1 MRRVAIAFMLMMIA
15 LAASAETR
23 PAVARMWRGR
33 VPRTRADEYQK
44 YLDEAGIQKLRA
56 IKNNLGVDVF
66 RRDEGDATEFL
77 VISYWPNRDAIH
89 AYAGADIEKV
99 HELPRDREF
108 LIDAPGTLKHYD
120 VIYSPPPPVAQGWKN
135 ADPAVD
141 CAGASDKALCAQL
154 LAMRDRDQ
162 QARHAVNGKD
172 DTPEI
177 RKIDTEN
184 LAQLD
189 AIVAAHGFPTKA
201 TVGIKGV
208 GSAWTIVQHND
219 LATHIRYQPM
229 LEKAMQAGD
238 LEPALYATFYDRVMT
253 AQNKPQLYGTQFHEV
268 NGELVP
274 FPIEDEAHVEERR
287 AKMGM
292 QPLAEYARL
301 LREMF
306 KKK

>member
-1 MRRVAIAFMLMMIA
+1 MKRIVLAVVLMVFAFSLHAENRR
-15 LAASAETR
+15 
-23 PAVARMWRGR
+23 AVARMWRGR
-33 VPRTRADEYQK
+33 VPHARADEYQK

-56 IKNNLGVDVF
+56 IKDNLGVNVF
-66 RRDEGDATEFL
+66 RRDEGETTEFV

-99 HELPRDREF
+99 HELPRDKEF
-108 LIDAPGTLKHYD
+108 LIDPPGTLRHYD
-120 VIYSPPPPVAQGWKN
+120 IIESLPPAPARVWKN

-141 CAGASDKALCAQL
+141 CAGASEKALCAQL

-162 QARHAVNGKD
+162 QARYAVNGHD

-177 RKIDTEN
+177 KKLDAEN

-201 TVGIKGV
+201 MVGIKGV

-219 LATHIRYQPM
+219 LAAHIRYQPM
-229 LEKAMQAGD
+229 LEKASQAGD
-238 LEPALYATFYDRVMT
+238 LEPALYATFYDRLMT
-253 AQNKPQLYGTQFHEV
+253 AQNKPQLFGTQFHEV

-287 AKMGM
+287 AKMGL
-292 QPLAEYARL
+292 QPLAEYAKL
-301 LREMF
+301 LREMYR
-306 KKK
+306 KK

>member
-1 MRRVAIAFMLMMIA
+1 MKRVAIAFLLMVFA
-15 LAASAETR
+15 LALHAESR
-23 PAVARMWRGR
+23 RAVARMWRGR
-33 VPRTRADEYQK
+33 VPHARADEYQK
-44 YLDEAGIQKLRA
+44 YLEEAGIQKLHA
-56 IKNNLGVDVF
+56 IKDNLGVDVF
-66 RRDEGDATEFL
+66 RRDEGDTTEFV

-89 AYAGADIEKV
+89 AHAGADIEKV

-120 VIYSPPPPVAQGWKN
+120 IIDSPPPKRVWKN

-141 CAGASDKALCAQL
+141 CAGASEKALCAQL

-162 QARHAVNGKD
+162 QARYAVNGKD

-201 TVGIKGV
+201 MAGMKGV

-219 LATHIRYQPM
+219 LSAHIRYQPM

-238 LEPALYATFYDRVMT
+238 LEAALYATFYDRLMT

-287 AKMGM
+287 AKMGL
-292 QPLAEYARL
+292 QPLAEYTKL
-301 LREMF
+301 MREVF
-306 KKK
+306 KKQ

>member
-1 MRRVAIAFMLMMIA
+1 MKRVAIAFLLMMFA
-15 LAASAETR
+15 LALHAENR
-23 PAVARMWRGR
+23 RAVARMWRGR
-33 VPRTRADEYQK
+33 VPHARADEYQK
-44 YLDEAGIQKLRA
+44 YLEEAGIAKLRA
-56 IKNNLGVDVF
+56 IKDNLGVDVL
-66 RRDEGDATEFL
+66 RRDEGDTTEFV

-120 VIYSPPPPVAQGWKN
+120 IIDSPPPKRVWKN

-141 CAGASDKALCAQL
+141 CAGASEKAFCAQL

-162 QARHAVNGKD
+162 QARYAD
-172 DTPEI
+172 LDTPALK
-177 RKIDTEN
+177 KIDAEN

-201 TVGIKGV
+201 AAGMKGV
-208 GSAWTIVQHND
+208 SAAWTIVQHND
-219 LATHIRYQPM
+219 LAAQLRYQPM
-229 LEKAMQAGD
+229 LEKAMNSGD
-238 LEPALYATFYDRVMT
+238 LQPALYATFYDRLMT
-253 AQNKPQLYGTQFHEV
+253 GQKKPQLYGTQFHEV

-287 AKMGM
+287 AKMGL
-292 QPLAEYARL
+292 QPLAEYTKL
-301 LREMF
+301 MREVF
-306 KKK
+306 KKQ

>member
-1 MRRVAIAFMLMMIA
+1 MKRIAIAFVLMMFA
-15 LAASAETR
+15 LAAGAESR

-33 VPRTRADEYQK
+33 VPRARADEYQK

-56 IKNNLGVDVF
+56 IKDNLGVDVF

-120 VIYSPPPPVAQGWKN
+120 VVYSPPPVERGWKN
-135 ADPAVD
+135 ADPALD

-154 LAMRDRDQ
+154 LGMRDRDQ

-177 RKIDTEN
+177 KKIDTDN

-201 TVGIKGV
+201 MVGMKGV
-208 GSAWTIVQHND
+208 GAAWTVVQHND
-219 LATHIRYQPM
+219 LAAHIRYQPM
-229 LEKAMQAGD
+229 LEKAMEAGD

-253 AQNKPQLYGTQFHEV
+253 GQNKPQLYGTQFHEV

-292 QPLAEYARL
+292 QPLAEYTRL
-301 LREMF
+301 LREMY

>member
-1 MRRVAIAFMLMMIA
+1 MKRIA
-15 LAASAETR
+15 LALLLTMCAFSAVAAER
-23 PAVARMWRGR
+23 AVARMWRGR
-33 VPRTRADEYQK
+33 VPRARADEYQK

-56 IKNNLGVDVF
+56 IPNNMGVQVF
-66 RRDEGDATEFL
+66 RRDEGDATEFV

-120 VIYSPPPPVAQGWKN
+120 ILMDVAPTQKLGWKN

-141 CAGASDKALCAQL
+141 CASASDKALCAEL

-162 QARHAVNGKD
+162 QARHAVMGKD

-177 RKIDTEN
+177 HKIDHDS
-184 LAQLD
+184 LAELD
-189 AIVAAHGFPTKA
+189 AIVAKHGFPTKA
-201 TVGIKGV
+201 MVGTKGV
-208 GSAWTIVQHND
+208 GAAWTVIQHND
-219 LATHIRYQPM
+219 LPVHVRYQPM

-238 LEPALYATFYDRVMT
+238 LEAALYATFYDRLMT

-274 FPIEDEAHVEERR
+274 FPIEDESHVEERR

-292 QPLAEYARL
+292 QPMAEYARL
-301 LREMF
+301 LKEMNGR
-306 KKK
+306 K

>member
-1 MRRVAIAFMLMMIA
+1 MKRVAIAFLVMLFA
-15 LAASAETR
+15 LSLGAETR
-23 PAVARMWRGR
+23 AVARMWRGR
-33 VPRTRADEYQK
+33 VPRARADEYQK
-44 YLDEAGIQKLRA
+44 YLEEAGITKLRA
-56 IKNNLGVDVF
+56 IKDNLGVDVF
-66 RRDEGDATEFL
+66 RRDEGEATEFV

-99 HELPRDREF
+99 HELPRDKEF
-108 LIDAPGTLKHYD
+108 LIDAPGTLTHYD
-120 VIYSPPPPVAQGWKN
+120 IVQSPPPPPKRVWKN

-162 QARHAVNGKD
+162 QARYAAIGQD

-177 RKIDTEN
+177 RKVDTEN

-189 AIVAAHGFPTKA
+189 AIVAARGFPTKA
-201 TVGIKGV
+201 LVGMKGV
-208 GSAWTIVQHND
+208 GAAWTIVQHNA
-219 LATHIRYQPM
+219 LPVHIRYQPM

-238 LEPALYATFYDRVMT
+238 LEPALYATFYDRLMT
-253 AQNKPQLYGTQFHEV
+253 GQNKPQLYGTQFHEV

-292 QPLAEYARL
+292 QPLAEYSKL
-301 LREMF
+301 LREMY